1 MPRGCIKFNNWLNFG
16 SHHGSGCF
24 MKRAV
29 SIFLGVAKGVKMKV
43 RYHFA
48 NLLGG
53 NGEQLLIIDIGR
65 QHFEAFCIA

>member
-1 MPRGCIKFNNWLNFG
+1 MFHEKGGVN
-16 SHHGSGCF
+16 
-24 MKRAV
+24 
-29 SIFLGVAKGVKMKV
+29 FLGVAKGVKMKV